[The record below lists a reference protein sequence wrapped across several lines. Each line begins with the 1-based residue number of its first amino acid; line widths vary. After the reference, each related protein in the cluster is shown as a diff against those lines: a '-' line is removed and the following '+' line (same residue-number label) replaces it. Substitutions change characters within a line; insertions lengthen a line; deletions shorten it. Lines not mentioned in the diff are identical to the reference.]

1 MDSGEEIRRFRSRTW
16 TRVGPAYLVK
26 ELEELGAG
34 LVDGADDGSATL
46 GQPFHQ

>member
-1 MDSGEEIRRFRSRTW
+1 M
-16 TRVGPAYLVK
+16 GPTYLIK
-26 ELEELGAG
+26 ELKELGAG